1 MTQIPLR
8 VDLVAHALFKHLGLR
23 KAAIGLAL
31 PDLHAVAS
39 NAKRAAGGRF
49 QGHTRQI
56 IGKRTQQFLGQPG
69 GTQQPLALG
78 AIGDDDL
85 GFGCRHNLRGSWHNE
100 LGGSSGYN
108 TGLYRPASRFMMRRL
123 LSCLFLCLLPLLA
136 DAVEGPRPKIGLVL
150 SGGAARGLAHIGVLK
165 ALEEQGIQI
174 DAIAGTSM
182 GAVIGGLY
190 ASGYKID
197 ELEKLA
203 LNIDWQQAL
212 SDAPPRE
219 DVPFRRKQD
228 DRDFLVKQ
236 KLSFRDDGSLGLPLG
251 VIQGQNLALLLES
264 MFAHS
269 SNTRNFDKLPIPF
282 RAVATDITTGEKVVF
297 NKGHLPQ
304 VIRAS
309 MSIPAVFAPVEIDG
323 RLLVDG
329 GMTDNIP
336 LDVAREMGV
345 DIAIVVDIGTP
356 LRSRKQLTTV
366 VDVLNQSITLMTRRN
381 SEEQLK
387 ALHPKDVLIQP
398 PLAAYGVTDFGRA
411 KDMIDAGYRATR
423 ALDVRLAHLRPAEPI
438 DPQLVAAR
446 TPGERTPVITAI
458 KVENDSK
465 VSDDVI
471 RYYIRQNLGEP
482 LNLGRLQTDMGTLY
496 GLDYFEQ
503 VQYRVVKKGQ
513 DNTLVISARG
523 KRSGTDYLRLGLN
536 LSDDMRGDSAFNL
549 GASYRM
555 NGINRLG
562 AEWLTRV
569 QIGDRQELYSEFYQP
584 LDVGSRYFVA
594 PYISAQAQ
602 NVELILDND
611 PISEYRLERYGFGLN
626 VGRQIGNSGEI
637 RFGVGE
643 AWGKADVRIGD
654 RDLPSVSFNEGFYE
668 LKYSFDSLDNVY
680 FPHTGEDIGLAFRE
694 FEPGL
699 GSDQRYRQWEFKLD
713 KAMSHGPDTLIL
725 GGRYGRTLD
734 KSDVV
739 ISSFLL
745 GGARQLSGFRED
757 SISGQNI
764 ALMRAVYY
772 RRLTPRSYLP
782 LDFPLYLGA
791 SVERGRAWNNDNQFD
806 SGYINAASVF
816 LGFDTPLGPLNFS
829 YGFNDD
835 NQQAV
840 YLNLGQTF

>member
-1 MTQIPLR
+1 
-8 VDLVAHALFKHLGLR
+8 
-23 KAAIGLAL
+23 
-31 PDLHAVAS
+31 
-39 NAKRAAGGRF
+39 
-49 QGHTRQI
+49 
-56 IGKRTQQFLGQPG
+56 
-69 GTQQPLALG
+69 
-78 AIGDDDL
+78 
-85 GFGCRHNLRGSWHNE
+85 
-100 LGGSSGYN
+100 
-108 TGLYRPASRFMMRRL
+108 MRRL
-123 LSCLFLCLLPLLA
+123 LSCLLLCLLPLCVVA
-136 DAVEGPRPKIGLVL
+136 AENPRPKIGLVL

-165 ALEEQGIQI
+165 ALEEQGIHI

-190 ASGYKID
+190 ASGYKVD

-203 LNIDWQQAL
+203 LGIDWQQAL
-212 SDAPPRE
+212 SDAPPRA

-264 MFAHS
+264 LLAHAS
-269 SNTRNFDKLPIPF
+269 DTRDFDKLPIPF
-282 RAVATDITTGEKVVF
+282 RAVATDIASGEKVVF
-297 NKGHLPQ
+297 RKGHLPQ

-309 MSIPAVFAPVEIDG
+309 MSIPAVFAPVELDG

-366 VDVLNQSITLMTRRN
+366 VDVLNQSITLMTRSN
-381 SEEQLK
+381 SEEQL
-387 ALHPKDVLIQP
+387 ATLHPDDVLVQP
-398 PLAAYGVTDFGRA
+398 ALASFGVTDFGKA
-411 KDMIDAGYRATR
+411 QEMIDAGYRATR
-423 ALDVRLAHLRPAEPI
+423 ILDARLARLRPTETVDAE
-438 DPQLVAAR
+438 LTAAR
-446 TPGERTPVITAI
+446 APGQRTPIITAI

-465 VSDDVI
+465 VGDDVI
-471 RYYIRQNLGEP
+471 RYYIRQHIGEP
-482 LNLGRLQTDMGTLY
+482 LDMGRLQTDMGTLY

-503 VQYRVVKKGQ
+503 VQYRVVHKGA
-513 DNTLVISARG
+513 DNTLVIRARG
-523 KRSGTDYLRLGLN
+523 KRTGTDYLRLGLN
-536 LSDDMRGDSAFNL
+536 LSDDMEGDSAFNI

-569 QIGDRQELYSEFYQP
+569 QIGDQQELYSEFYQP
-584 LDVGSRYFVA
+584 LDVGSRYFIA
-594 PYISAQAQ
+594 PYAAIESQ
-602 NVELILDND
+602 NVDAILDND
-611 PISEYRLERYGFGLN
+611 PVAEYRLERYGFGLN

-637 RFGVGE
+637 RLGVGE

-654 RDLPSVSFNEGFYE
+654 QDLPSESFNEGFYE

-680 FPHTGEDIGLAFRE
+680 FPHAGEDIGLSFRE
-694 FEPGL
+694 FEPEL

-713 KAMSHGPDTLIL
+713 KALSFGPDTYIL

-734 KSDVV
+734 QANVV
-739 ISSFLL
+739 TSSFLL

-757 SISGQNI
+757 SISGQNVSL
-764 ALMRAVYY
+764 ARAVYY
-772 RRLTPRSYLP
+772 RRLTPRAYLP
-782 LDFPLYLGA
+782 LDFPLYAGGSL
-791 SVERGRAWNNDNQFD
+791 ERGRAWNNDNEFD
-806 SGYINAASVF
+806 SGYINAVSIF

-835 NQQAV
+835 DEQAI
-840 YLNLGQTF
+840 YMNLGQTF

>member
-1 MTQIPLR
+1 
-8 VDLVAHALFKHLGLR
+8 
-23 KAAIGLAL
+23 
-31 PDLHAVAS
+31 
-39 NAKRAAGGRF
+39 
-49 QGHTRQI
+49 
-56 IGKRTQQFLGQPG
+56 
-69 GTQQPLALG
+69 
-78 AIGDDDL
+78 
-85 GFGCRHNLRGSWHNE
+85 
-100 LGGSSGYN
+100 
-108 TGLYRPASRFMMRRL
+108 MRRL

-136 DAVEGPRPKIGLVL
+136 NAVETPRPKIGLVL

-264 MFAHS
+264 MFAHA

-309 MSIPAVFAPVEIDG
+309 MSIPAVFAPVELDG

-356 LRSRKQLTTV
+356 LRSRKQLATV

-423 ALDVRLAHLRPAEPI
+423 ALDIRLAHLRPAEPV
-438 DPQLVAAR
+438 DPQLVEAR
-446 TPGERTPVITAI
+446 TPGERTPIITAI
-458 KVENDSK
+458 NVENDSK

-471 RYYIRQNLGEP
+471 RYYIRQTLGEP
-482 LNLGRLQTDMGTLY
+482 LNLDRLQTDMGTLY

-503 VQYRVVKKGQ
+503 VQYRVVKKKAA
-513 DNTLVISARG
+513 TTPWSSAH
-523 KRSGTDYLRLGLN
+523 
-536 LSDDMRGDSAFNL
+536 A
-549 GASYRM
+549 A
-555 NGINRLG
+555 
-562 AEWLTRV
+562 
-569 QIGDRQELYSEFYQP
+569 
-584 LDVGSRYFVA
+584 
-594 PYISAQAQ
+594 
-602 NVELILDND
+602 
-611 PISEYRLERYGFGLN
+611 
-626 VGRQIGNSGEI
+626 
-637 RFGVGE
+637 
-643 AWGKADVRIGD
+643 
-654 RDLPSVSFNEGFYE
+654 
-668 LKYSFDSLDNVY
+668 
-680 FPHTGEDIGLAFRE
+680 
-694 FEPGL
+694 
-699 GSDQRYRQWEFKLD
+699 
-713 KAMSHGPDTLIL
+713 
-725 GGRYGRTLD
+725 
-734 KSDVV
+734 
-739 ISSFLL
+739 
-745 GGARQLSGFRED
+745 
-757 SISGQNI
+757 
-764 ALMRAVYY
+764 
-772 RRLTPRSYLP
+772 
-782 LDFPLYLGA
+782 
-791 SVERGRAWNNDNQFD
+791 
-806 SGYINAASVF
+806 NAAAPIICAWASACRMTCAAPVPTTSVPV
-816 LGFDTPLGPLNFS
+816 T
-829 YGFNDD
+829 
-835 NQQAV
+835 A
-840 YLNLGQTF
+840 

>member
-1 MTQIPLR
+1 
-8 VDLVAHALFKHLGLR
+8 
-23 KAAIGLAL
+23 
-31 PDLHAVAS
+31 
-39 NAKRAAGGRF
+39 
-49 QGHTRQI
+49 
-56 IGKRTQQFLGQPG
+56 
-69 GTQQPLALG
+69 
-78 AIGDDDL
+78 
-85 GFGCRHNLRGSWHNE
+85 
-100 LGGSSGYN
+100 
-108 TGLYRPASRFMMRRL
+108 MRRL
-123 LSCLFLCLLPLLA
+123 LSCLFLCLVPLLA
-136 DAVEGPRPKIGLVL
+136 DAVEAPRPKIGLVL

-165 ALEEQGIQI
+165 ALEEQGIHI

-203 LNIDWQQAL
+203 LGIDWQQAL

-297 NKGHLPQ
+297 RKGYLPQ

-309 MSIPAVFAPVEIDG
+309 MSIPAVFAPVELDG

-356 LRSRKQLTTV
+356 LRSRKQLATV

-423 ALDVRLAHLRPAEPI
+423 ALDARLAHVRPAEPI

-446 TPGERTPVITAI
+446 APGERTPVITAI
-458 KVENDSK
+458 NVENDSK

-471 RYYIRQNLGEP
+471 RYYIRQPLGEP

-584 LDVGSRYFVA
+584 MDTGSRYFVA

-611 PISEYRLERYGFGLN
+611 PISEYRLERYGFG
-626 VGRQIGNSGEI
+626 
-637 RFGVGE
+637 
-643 AWGKADVRIGD
+643 
-654 RDLPSVSFNEGFYE
+654 
-668 LKYSFDSLDNVY
+668 
-680 FPHTGEDIGLAFRE
+680 
-694 FEPGL
+694 
-699 GSDQRYRQWEFKLD
+699 
-713 KAMSHGPDTLIL
+713 
-725 GGRYGRTLD
+725 
-734 KSDVV
+734 
-739 ISSFLL
+739 
-745 GGARQLSGFRED
+745 
-757 SISGQNI
+757 
-764 ALMRAVYY
+764 
-772 RRLTPRSYLP
+772 
-782 LDFPLYLGA
+782 
-791 SVERGRAWNNDNQFD
+791 
-806 SGYINAASVF
+806 
-816 LGFDTPLGPLNFS
+816 
-829 YGFNDD
+829 
-835 NQQAV
+835 
-840 YLNLGQTF
+840 

>member
-1 MTQIPLR
+1 
-8 VDLVAHALFKHLGLR
+8 
-23 KAAIGLAL
+23 
-31 PDLHAVAS
+31 
-39 NAKRAAGGRF
+39 
-49 QGHTRQI
+49 
-56 IGKRTQQFLGQPG
+56 
-69 GTQQPLALG
+69 
-78 AIGDDDL
+78 
-85 GFGCRHNLRGSWHNE
+85 
-100 LGGSSGYN
+100 
-108 TGLYRPASRFMMRRL
+108 MRRL
-123 LSCLFLCLLPLLA
+123 LLCLLLGFLPLLVHA
-136 DAVEGPRPKIGLVL
+136 SEAPRPKVGLVL

-165 ALEEQGIQI
+165 ALEEQGIKI

-182 GAVIGGLY
+182 GAVVGGLY

-203 LNIDWQQAL
+203 LSIDWQAAL

-264 MFAHS
+264 LLAHTS
-269 SNTRNFDKLPIPF
+269 DTRDFDKLPIPF
-282 RAVATDITTGEKVVF
+282 RAVTTDIANGEKVVF
-297 NKGHLPQ
+297 RKGHLPQ

-309 MSIPAVFAPVEIDG
+309 MSIPAVFAPVELDG

-356 LRSRKQLTTV
+356 LRNRKQLTTV

-381 SEEQLK
+381 SEEQL
-387 ALHPKDVLIQP
+387 ATLHANDVLIQP
-398 PLAAYGVTDFGRA
+398 ALAAFGVTDFGKA
-411 KDMIDAGYRATR
+411 QEMIDAGYRATR
-423 ALDVRLAHLRPAEPI
+423 ILDARLAQLKPTETQDAE
-438 DPQLVAAR
+438 LNAAR
-446 TPGERTPVITAI
+446 QPGQRTPIITAI
-458 KVENDSK
+458 RVENDSK
-465 VSDDVI
+465 VDDDVI
-471 RYYIRQNLGEP
+471 RYYIRQPIGAP
-482 LNLGRLQTDMGTLY
+482 LDLGRLHSDMGTLY
-496 GLDYFEQ
+496 GLDYFDQ
-503 VQYRVVKKGQ
+503 VRYRVVHKGQ
-513 DNTLVISARG
+513 DHTLVISASG
-523 KRSGTDYLRLGLN
+523 KRSGTDYLRVGLN

-549 GASYRM
+549 GASYRV

-562 AEWLTRV
+562 AEWLTRA
-569 QIGDRQELYSEFYQP
+569 QIGDKQELYSEFYQP

-594 PYISAQAQ
+594 PYGSFEAQ
-602 NVELILDND
+602 NVDSVLDND
-611 PISEYRLERYGFGLN
+611 PIAQYRVERYGFGLN
-626 VGRQIGNSGEI
+626 LGRQIGNNGEV
-637 RFGVGE
+637 RLGVGQ

-654 RDLPSVSFNEGFYE
+654 QDLPSESFNEGFYTV
-668 LKYSFDSLDNVY
+668 KYSYDSLDNVY
-680 FPHTGEDIGLAFRE
+680 FPHEGKDVSLTFTQ

-699 GSDQRYRQWEFKLD
+699 SSDTRYRQWEVNFD

-734 KSDVV
+734 DANVV
-739 ISSFLL
+739 TSSFLL

-757 SISGQNI
+757 ALSGQNVS
-764 ALMRAVYY
+764 LMRAVYY

-782 LDFPLYLGA
+782 LDFPLYAGA
-791 SVERGRAWNNDNQFD
+791 SLERGRAWNNDNEFD

-816 LGFDTPLGPLNFS
+816 IGFDTPLGPLNFT
-829 YGFNDD
+829 YGLNDAD
-835 NQQAV
+835 EQAV